1 MDTNTVNDLSVR
13 TVQKNKQTV
22 TLLEGLDKS
31 HNIKYMLTSLCTA
44 LSCSGSILQDPE
56 AGTAIELMGNHQ
68 EAVLHWL
75 IQEGYLR
82 QN

>member
-1 MDTNTVNDLSVR
+1 MDTDLLVR
-13 TVQKNKQTV
+13 TVHKNKQTV

-31 HNIKYMLTSLCTA
+31 YNVKYILTALCTV

-56 AGTAIELMGNHQ
+56 VGTTIELIGNHQ
-68 EAVLHWL
+68 EVAVHWL
-75 IQEGYLR
+75 MKEGYLR